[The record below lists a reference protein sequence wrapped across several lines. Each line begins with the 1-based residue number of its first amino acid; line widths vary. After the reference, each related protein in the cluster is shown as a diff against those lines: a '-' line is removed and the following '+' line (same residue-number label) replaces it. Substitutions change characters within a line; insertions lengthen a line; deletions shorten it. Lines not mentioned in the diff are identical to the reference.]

1 MRKRYYDNGNWD
13 GKSRLCGNCYTNI
26 NYNNIQK
33 MLAGFR
39 NGNLDPELYGEVRI
53 NIYKDFSNVRSRF
66 KWVDK
71 FRVDEKDFNDIYH
84 TMKLENCK
92 ILRKIS

>member
-1 MRKRYYDNGNWD
+1 MDKNVPWIDIEKVYVIPE
-13 GKSRLCGNCYTNI
+13 S
-26 NYNNIQK
+26 
-33 MLAGFR
+33 
-39 NGNLDPELYGEVRI
+39 ELYGEVRI